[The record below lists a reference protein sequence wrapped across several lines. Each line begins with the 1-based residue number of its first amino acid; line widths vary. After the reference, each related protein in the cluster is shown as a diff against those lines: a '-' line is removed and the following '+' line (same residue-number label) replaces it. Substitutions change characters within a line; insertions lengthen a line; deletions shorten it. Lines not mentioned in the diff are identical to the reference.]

1 MSASSRWTVCL
12 QLAAVPRGQDD
23 LGDQVGAQAELLR
36 DLFRAPPLLVV
47 EQREFL
53 LRLGPRPGDVA
64 GCLAGPRRPG
74 VANGRVRGRGAGP
87 AVGRGGRRG
96 GAERTAPLIVI

>member
-1 MSASSRWTVCL
+1 MWHPRLMAARWTWCL
-12 QLAAVPRGQDD
+12 QLAAVSRGQDD

-53 LRLGPRPGDVA
+53 LRLGPRPGDVTGRRA
-64 GCLAGPRRPG
+64 GLCWPGLCWPGLCWPGLRRPG
-74 VANGRVRGRGAGP
+74 VAN
-87 AVGRGGRRG
+87 
-96 GAERTAPLIVI
+96 APLR